1 MRERAPSRPSHA
13 APRVMSSSTPLDP
26 STPITLV
33 SSQGDEFVVEYDLL
47 RASGVLKRLFAS
59 SEAADFEEQRSKVVK
74 LRDISTTI
82 LRKIIDYCEYKRAHE
97 HSSKAPPRFQID
109 EEDAIELLMAANF
122 LDI

>member
-1 MRERAPSRPSHA
+1 
-13 APRVMSSSTPLDP
+13 MSSSTPLDP
-26 STPITLV
+26 STPITLI

-74 LRDISTTI
+74 LRDISTAI
-82 LRKIIDYCEYKRAHE
+82 LRKIIDYCEYKHAHE
-97 HSSKAPPRFQID
+97 HSSKAPPPFHID